1 MKGARGGA
9 IPTGVFSFFSSSCAT
24 FEWAVRSATKELKDE
39 GPMFQIHVAIRRGGT
54 IELTS
59 GVFAHDDA
67 IAHIVAMSPAS
78 RLEADGM
85 LRDACR
91 LGMRMWSGT
100 NCEVRAKLL
109 VTDQSGDEQQICE
122 GPPPGAMVQ
131 RA

>member
-1 MKGARGGA
+1 
-9 IPTGVFSFFSSSCAT
+9 
-24 FEWAVRSATKELKDE
+24 
-39 GPMFQIHVAIRRGGT
+39 MFQIHIAIRRGGT

-67 IAHIVAMSPAS
+67 IAHIVAMAPAS
-78 RLEADGM
+78 RLEADRM
-85 LRDACR
+85 LREAGR

-109 VTDQSGDEQQICE
+109 VTDKSGGQQRMDEV
-122 GPPPGAMVQ
+122 PAPGTMVQ